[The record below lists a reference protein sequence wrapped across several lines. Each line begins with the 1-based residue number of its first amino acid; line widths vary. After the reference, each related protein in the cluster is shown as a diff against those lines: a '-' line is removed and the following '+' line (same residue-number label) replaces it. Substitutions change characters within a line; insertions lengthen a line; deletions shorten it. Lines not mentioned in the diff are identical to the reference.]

1 MIVYEVY
8 GESDIGCARDQNQDT
23 IDWHVADDGAF
34 ALAIVADGMGGYKG
48 GEIASRIAVECV
60 RTTCLKALEADEEL
74 NPDQAE
80 ALLLQAGAKANEAIF
95 QQRLQNMELSRMGT
109 TLVFALAYSNN
120 LSLVHAGDSRCYR
133 VLENKLEPLTR
144 DHSLVQQMLDDGV
157 IDKGDIEN
165 IPFRNMLTR
174 AVGVER
180 DLQYSV
186 TTIATEPGQQFLL
199 CSDGLFN
206 AMDDAYICAALN
218 EIDPID
224 QQVHNLIKRSLSQHA
239 SDNVSAILLKV

>member
-1 MIVYEVY
+1 MKVYEVY
-8 GESDIGCARDQNQDT
+8 GESDIGCSRDENQDT
-23 IDWHVADDGAF
+23 INWHVADDGSF

-48 GEIASRIAVECV
+48 GEIASRTAVETV
-60 RTTCLKALEADEEL
+60 RVNCLKALQAVDEL
-74 NPDQAE
+74 NPELAE
-80 ALLLQAGAKANEAIF
+80 ALLLQAGARANEAIF
-95 QQRLQNMELSRMGT
+95 QQRLQNMDLSRMGT
-109 TLVFALAYSNN
+109 TLVFSLAYSNS

-133 VLENKLEPLTR
+133 VLVDKLDALTR

-157 IDKGDIEN
+157 IDESDIEN

-180 DLQYSV
+180 DLQYTVS
-186 TTIATEPGQQFLL
+186 TIETEPGQKFLL

-206 AMDDAYICAALN
+206 AMDEACICAALN
-218 EIDPID
+218 EAGEID
-224 QQVHNLIKRSLSQHA
+224 QQVHNLIKRSLSHHA